1 MVDNVLPRYKKV
13 RRLAPKTRLPA
24 IGVGMIQ
31 QHQLWSNII
40 IFRVTDCSIRF
51 PNSQNG
57 ASATS
62 KKQPSST
69 APQGLDDLVRG
80 TNELIP

>member
-13 RRLAPKTRLPA
+13 RRLAPKTLPA

-31 QHQLWSNII
+31 QHQLWSKII

-51 PNSQNG
+51 PNTKNS

-80 TNELIP
+80 TIELIQ